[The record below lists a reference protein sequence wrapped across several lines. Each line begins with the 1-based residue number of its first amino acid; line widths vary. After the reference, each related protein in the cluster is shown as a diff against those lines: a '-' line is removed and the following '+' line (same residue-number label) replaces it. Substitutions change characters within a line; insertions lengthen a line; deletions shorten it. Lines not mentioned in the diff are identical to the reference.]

1 MIFKFIF
8 KNIFLFKDMII
19 NIQFV
24 SFIIQYGPC
33 KINLKCTYHLHEVVR
48 PKKKTSLIV
57 LTSFFGFSHS
67 EPEFQQ
73 DLVRWGICRTQGWHM
88 CTVRLEV
95 ARTPGD
101 CDLSYCIAIFVE

>member
-33 KINLKCTYHLHEVVR
+33 KINLKCTYHLHEVVH
-48 PKKKTSLIV
+48 PKKKNVTDSNKFLRV
-57 LTSFFGFSHS
+57 SHS

-73 DLVRWGICRTQGWHM
+73 DLVCWGICRTHGWHM
-88 CTVRLEV
+88 CTVCPEV